1 MRYVCVLAALLLSAC
16 GVTDPLP
23 SSLHAAD
30 SVTPSAPT
38 PSPTASAPDTPMR
51 RVDFRNFT
59 FDWYPDWADVPAT
72 GKKIILKDGS
82 MNLDFDHGKEPRK
95 FILTQL
101 SYADL
106 TGDGAEE
113 AIIVIATIN
122 SGSDRPFLIFVYTL
136 AGERP
141 RRLWVYETGDRS
153 NYGYRAA
160 SVSDGQLL
168 LELYKPKIVEYEGKQ
183 HNLSQS
189 DTFIRNYYKWDGA
202 TFAKI
207 RTEESPIGPEDSKP
221 WVIRNRD
228 SNGG

>member
-1 MRYVCVLAALLLSAC
+1 MRYVCVLAVLLLSAC
-16 GVTDPLP
+16 AVTNPQPLSRP
-23 SSLHAAD
+23 AAD

-38 PSPTASAPDTPMR
+38 PSPTASAPDTPIR
-51 RVDFRNFT
+51 RVDFKNFT

-72 GKKIILKDGS
+72 GKKIILKDGA
-82 MNLDFDHGKEPRK
+82 MDLDFDYGKEPRRFK
-95 FILTQL
+95 LTQS

-106 TGDGAEE
+106 TGDGEEE
-113 AIIVIATIN
+113 AVLVMATIT
-122 SGSDRPFLIFVYTL
+122 SGSDRPYLVFVYTM

-168 LELYKPKIVEYEGKQ
+168 LELYKPKIVESQGKQ

-189 DTFIRNYYKWDGA
+189 DTFVRDYYKWDGA

-207 RTEESPIGPEDSKP
+207 KREESPIGPDDSKP
-221 WVIRNRD
+221 WVIPNSN